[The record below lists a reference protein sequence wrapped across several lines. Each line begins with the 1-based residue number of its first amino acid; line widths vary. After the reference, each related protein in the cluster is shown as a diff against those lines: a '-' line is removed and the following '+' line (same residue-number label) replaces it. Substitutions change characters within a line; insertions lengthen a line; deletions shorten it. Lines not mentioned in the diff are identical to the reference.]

1 MDCLRAATPI
11 DPNMISIETALIER
25 PLGDSYIGR
34 ELWQDTDELLVGLE
48 QRQVLQENGLRV
60 GQLVGPPPVGFQTLL
75 LSPRCCSNPARL
87 LVPNGRMIPQYLG
100 AIRQHASFEVLIG
113 YNKTELE
120 ADQVRF
126 GFDVVPTL
134 TNDGRTRL
142 TFTPTVE
149 TGEKLLPFQ
158 ASPEDSSWVL
168 RIERP
173 SRKFTD
179 LSWEVTLAPGD
190 YVVVGCLPERRGSLG
205 ESAFVEEEA
214 AVPTQRLLVI
224 RTNRA
229 TLPTSELGADEGT
242 RTGRT
247 APLAVQATQ
256 PIYRIPSALDPPRP
270 PAERPRIT
278 W

>member
-1 MDCLRAATPI
+1 MDCLRAATPV
-11 DPNMISIETALIER
+11 DPNLITIETALIER

-34 ELWQDTDELLVGLE
+34 ELWQDTDELLVGFE
-48 QRQVLQENGLRV
+48 QRQILQENGLRV

-87 LVPNGRMIPQYLG
+87 VVPNGRMIPQYLG
-100 AIRQHASFEVLIG
+100 PIRQHASFEVASAAGKI
-113 YNKTELE
+113 ELE

-126 GFDVVPTL
+126 GFEVVPTL

-158 ASPEDSSWVL
+158 ASPEQSSWVL

-173 SRKFTD
+173 SRKFEELT
-179 LSWEVTLAPGD
+179 WEVTLAPGE
-190 YVVVGCLPERRGSLG
+190 YVVVGCLLERRGSLG
-205 ESAFVEEEA
+205 ESAFVEEDA

-229 TLPTSELGADEGT
+229 CTPTSDLAADEPM
-242 RTGRT
+242 RTGRAT
-247 APLAVQATQ
+247 PLAVQAAQ
-256 PIYRIPSALDPPRP
+256 PIYRTPDVIDPPRP
-270 PAERPRIT
+270 PQERPRIT